1 MIEAPTPHTTPPQ
14 AQPWTDLPKGL
25 MAQPSGG
32 AASLCASQ
40 PPPGNARLARSLR
53 GVRASLSRVAGFG
66 LLLCLVVSL
75 PTARALAR
83 PLASLRLDRLQV
95 AANAARVR
103 QRIPDVT
110 LLDQTGKPIRFYS
123 DLVQGRLVV
132 VQFIFTSCNLVCPMS
147 GSSFSRLQAALG
159 ERLGKDVYLISITTD
174 PTNDTPARLDAWGA
188 RFGAKPGWTL
198 ATGGVEQIDK
208 LLVALTGAAS
218 GLTEH
223 SPAILVINDR
233 NGAWIREYGL
243 GDTRKLIEVIDE
255 AAR

>member
-1 MIEAPTPHTTPPQ
+1 MIEETPHSTS
-14 AQPWTDLPKGL
+14 AQPMLVTDLPTGL
-25 MAQPSGG
+25 TARPPRG
-32 AASLCASQ
+32 AAPLFASK
-40 PPPGNARLARSLR
+40 PPPGCTRAATNSR
-53 GVRASLSRVAGFG
+53 GVRACRSLPGG
-66 LLLCLVVSL
+66 LVVVLCLVASL

-83 PLASLRLDRLQV
+83 PFTSSFLDRQRV
-95 AANAARVR
+95 AMDAARVR

-123 DLVQGRLVV
+123 DLVHGKMIV
-132 VQFIFTSCNLVCPMS
+132 VQFIFTSCNLICPMS
-147 GSSFSRLQAALG
+147 GSNFSRLQTALG
-159 ERLGKDVYLISITTD
+159 ERLGKDVFLISITTD

-198 ATGGVEQIDK
+198 ATGGADQIDK
-208 LLVALTGAAS
+208 LLTALTGSVS

-243 GDTRKLIEVIDE
+243 GDVQKLIGVIDE